1 MKFKKQHIF
10 LFQKFTISALIIL
23 LAVPVKVHCQKKDD
37 ARKLG
42 MALEYFTSA
51 KYRESLVL
59 FQDLDKKYQLNP
71 RYIAY
76 IGVCYYYIWDYE
88 NAIKYLDEAIP
99 QLDHFA
105 PHERSVYYYCNA
117 ESHFNLQKYQESVP
131 LYEKMLEL
139 CYDEEKADVLYHLGF
154 CYMFQE
160 DWLLARDYYRMAL
173 KYYKKYLNIPEKQAR
188 MAQIKNMIAGCIE
201 HLPQEFNYLPIC
213 KSFVE
218 EKLKAA
224 LNTEITK
231 HLSITDT
238 DSIKVSQID

>member
-1 MKFKKQHIF
+1 M
-10 LFQKFTISALIIL
+10 
-23 LAVPVKVHCQKKDD
+23 
-37 ARKLG
+37 
-42 MALEYFTSA
+42 
-51 KYRESLVL
+51 
-59 FQDLDKKYQLNP
+59 N
-71 RYIAY
+71 
-76 IGVCYYYIWDYE
+76 
-88 NAIKYLDEAIP
+88 IKYLDEAIP

>member
-1 MKFKKQHIF
+1 
-10 LFQKFTISALIIL
+10 
-23 LAVPVKVHCQKKDD
+23 
-37 ARKLG
+37 

-51 KYRESLVL
+51 KYSESLVL